1 MGTSQ
6 SGKILKQQNN
16 QFLLNN
22 QVFDLFIY
30 LSIISLYL
38 FQIPEYVIEYESRL
52 FQSDVH
58 VRFHTSNPNESA
70 IKTYLWPALREGPNG
85 PCVHKAVVIT

>member
-6 SGKILKQQNN
+6 SGKTLKQQNN
-16 QFLLNN
+16 QFPLNN
-22 QVFDLFIY
+22 
-30 LSIISLYL
+30 LSINSIIISLYL

>member
-1 MGTSQ
+1 M
-6 SGKILKQQNN
+6 LKE
-16 QFLLNN
+16 FRIKASSAF
-22 QVFDLFIY
+22 VTDFIV
-30 LSIISLYL
+30 SISLYL